1 MAAAPPGFGKRG
13 VKMTIKMFC
22 ERLCISAAALGWQ
35 ASVVNA
41 FTERRF
47 RGRIEESEKS
57 LPSNAIGLR
66 LGDYPVLVA
75 SIELGDLAGLQES
88 LRSLHTQMVIAR
100 SYMLAEE
107 VINAHIMLIAEGP
120 DPTQDWRR
128 ALDLAER
135 DETVCRK
142 LVWIPNPDDFDRS
155 YTLFAA
161 RTFLATPWKS
171 APSVQSAPLDHNQGL
186 VLRTL
191 QKHGLSQGTA
201 AQWASL
207 ANQIHSDP
215 DSLVTALTAA
225 REAS

>member
-1 MAAAPPGFGKRG
+1 
-13 VKMTIKMFC
+13 MTVEMFC
-22 ERLCISAAALGWQ
+22 ERLCASAAVLKWE
-35 ASVVNA
+35 ASVVNE
-41 FTERRF
+41 FTSRQF
-47 RGRIEESEKS
+47 RGRTDVTEKS
-57 LPSNAIGLR
+57 LPEDAIGLR

-75 SIELGDLAGLQES
+75 SIELGNLTGLQAT

-107 VINAHIMLIAEGP
+107 VINAHIMLIAKGP
-120 DPTQDWRR
+120 DLAQDWCR

-142 LVWIPNPDDFDRS
+142 LVWIPNSDDLDKS
-155 YTLFAA
+155 YSLFSA

-171 APSVQSAPLDHNQGL
+171 APRVQSAPLDQNQGL

-191 QKHGLSQGTA
+191 QKHGLSQETA
-201 AQWASL
+201 AQWIGL
-207 ANQIHSDP
+207 ANQIHNDP

>member
-1 MAAAPPGFGKRG
+1 
-13 VKMTIKMFC
+13 MTTEMFC
-22 ERLCISAAALGWQ
+22 KRLCASAAELGWEV
-35 ASVVNA
+35 SVVDG
-41 FTERRF
+41 FTAQRF
-47 RGRIEESEKS
+47 RGRVEVTEKS
-57 LPSNAIGLR
+57 LPKDAIGLR

-75 SIELGDLAGLQES
+75 SIELGNLADLQAS

-100 SYMLAEE
+100 SYMAADE
-107 VINAHIMLIAEGP
+107 VINAHIMLIALAS
-120 DPTQDWRR
+120 DPRQDWRR

-142 LVWIPNPDDFDRS
+142 LIWIPNHDDLEES
-155 YTLFAA
+155 YALFAA

-191 QKHGLSQGTA
+191 EKHGLSQDA
-201 AQWASL
+201 AARWIGL
-207 ANQIHSDP
+207 ANQIHDDSDN
-215 DSLVTALTAA
+215 LVAALTTA